1 MLGSMALAAATC
13 LMPSCQTAQPE
24 KPAPPAPL
32 ASSAKPTRVV
42 PLADARDTDSNNRPD
57 NLVLLVYLFRPEE
70 SAIPFWAD
78 GQFVFTLA
86 DARGSEMATWTFV
99 RAQLPDHRTSDAL
112 GPAHSF
118 VLNLK
123 EALGTDDLPAQAA
136 ALSAQF
142 IRTDGVTIASSGP
155 LSIPLGPR

>member
-1 MLGSMALAAATC
+1 M
-13 LMPSCQTAQPE
+13 
-24 KPAPPAPL
+24 
-32 ASSAKPTRVV
+32 V
-42 PLADARDTDSNNRPD
+42 PLADARDTDSNDRPD
-57 NLVLLVYLFRPEE
+57 TLVLLVYLFRPEE

-86 DARGSEMATWTFV
+86 DPRGSEMATWTFV
-99 RAQLPDHRTSDAL
+99 REQLPDHRTTDAL

-123 EALGTDDLPAQAA
+123 EALGTDDLPAQSA